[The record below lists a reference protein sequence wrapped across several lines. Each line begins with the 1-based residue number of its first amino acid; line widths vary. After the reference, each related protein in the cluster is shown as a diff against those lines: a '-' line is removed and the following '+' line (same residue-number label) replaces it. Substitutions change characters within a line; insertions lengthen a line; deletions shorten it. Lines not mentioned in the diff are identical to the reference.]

1 MNMPSMVSL
10 TFLLAASTLANP
22 AKAQM
27 PKQLFGPKLA
37 DFVQTSAG
45 GDRFKAMP
53 PVKFLK
59 GQAGGG
65 IVVTV
70 TPTATRQT
78 FEGIGG
84 ALTESSAYVLANVS
98 KEKRDLILDYF
109 FSPRQANFTMARTH
123 IGACDFCVKGK
134 YSYDDFP
141 GDVSLEHFSI
151 APDKQGFAG
160 TKDPNYSTL
169 SLIKDALA
177 RQPQLKIVA
186 SPWTAPAWMKDNND
200 WYSKGSNGRGGS
212 LLPTNYDTF
221 ARYMVKYLKAYNAEG
236 VNIWAVT
243 PENEP
248 WGNGGQWESMEF
260 PAENMR
266 DYIKENLGPQMA
278 SNGLSGVKIICFD
291 HNRGDD
297 AVKYVETVLGD
308 PVAASYV
315 WGTGLHWYGTTISA
329 STETMDQIH
338 DRFPTK
344 AILHTEGC
352 IDSIGSKDNSP
363 NGSFLG
369 WKNDAWWWTN
379 GAADWGWYWA
389 SKETHPKY
397 APVHR
402 YARDI
407 VDGLNHWFVGWI
419 DWNIV
424 LDKNGGPNHANNLAA
439 APIMVDT
446 DSGDVYITPLFYI
459 MAHFS
464 RYLHPGDS
472 IVQVDTATPGLGP
485 DDFHATAAISR
496 DKKTLTVIAFNKAKQ
511 PLTYNIQV
519 DGFHAPVTIPENA
532 IQTLRFDLNKLK

>member
-1 MNMPSMVSL
+1 MVSV
-10 TFLLAASTLANP
+10 TFLLVVSAVPNP

-27 PKQLFGPKLA
+27 PKQLFGSKLA
-37 DFVQTSAG
+37 DFVQTSAS
-45 GDRFKAMP
+45 GDHFKAMP
-53 PVKFLK
+53 PVEFLK
-59 GQAGGG
+59 GPASNG

-78 FEGIGG
+78 LEGFGG
-84 ALTESSAYVLANVS
+84 ALTESSAFVLANVS
-98 KEKRDLILDYF
+98 KEKRNLILDYF

-151 APDKQGFAG
+151 APDKQGFQGA
-160 TKDPNYSTL
+160 KDPNYATL

-200 WYSKGSNGRGGS
+200 WYGKDMNGNGRGGS
-212 LLPTNYDTF
+212 LLQTNYDTF
-221 ARYMVKYLKAYNAEG
+221 ARYMVKYLKAYDAEG
-236 VNIWAVT
+236 VKVWAVT

-248 WGNGGQWESMEF
+248 LGNGGQWESMEF
-260 PAENMR
+260 SATNLR
-266 DYIKENLGPQMA
+266 DYIKGDLGPQMA
-278 SNGLSGVKIICFD
+278 SNGLSNVKILNFD
-291 HNRGDD
+291 HNRGAD
-297 AVKYVETVLGD
+297 AVKFADTMLED
-308 PVAASYV
+308 PVAAGYV
-315 WGTGLHWYGTTISA
+315 WGTALHWYSTTISA
-329 STETMDQIH
+329 STETMDEIH

-352 IDSIGSKDNSP
+352 IDSIGGEDNSP
-363 NGSFLG
+363 KGSFLG
-369 WKNDAWWWTN
+369 WKNDAWWWAE

-389 SKETHPKY
+389 SKQTHPKY

-402 YARDI
+402 YARDL

-424 LDKNGGPNHANNLAA
+424 LDKNGGPNHAHNLAA

-446 DSGDVYITPLFYI
+446 GSGDVYITPLFYI

-464 RYLHPGDS
+464 RYLHAGDS
-472 IVQVDTATPGLGP
+472 IVQVDTAAPGLGP
-485 DDFHATAAISR
+485 DDFHVTAAVSQ
-496 DKKTLTVIAFNKAKQ
+496 DKKTLTVIAFNKANQ
-511 PLTYNIQV
+511 PVNYNIQV
-519 DGFHAPVTIPENA
+519 NGFHAPVTIPENA
-532 IQTLRFDLNKLK
+532 IQTLRFDLRKLK

>member
-1 MNMPSMVSL
+1 MNIPSLISL
-10 TFLLAASTLANP
+10 TFLLVASVLP
-22 AKAQM
+22 DLAKAQT
-27 PKQLFGPKLA
+27 PKQLFGPELA
-37 DFVQTSAG
+37 DFVQTSAS
-45 GDRFKAMP
+45 GDHFKALP

-59 GQAGGG
+59 GPASNG

-78 FEGIGG
+78 LEGIGG
-84 ALTESSAYVLANVS
+84 GLTESSAFVLANVS
-98 KEKRDLILDYF
+98 KEKRNLILDYF

-123 IGACDFCVKGK
+123 IGASDFCVKGK

-151 APDKQGFAG
+151 APDRQGFQGA
-160 TKDPNYSTL
+160 KDPAYATL
-169 SLIKDALA
+169 PMIKDALA

-186 SPWTAPAWMKDNND
+186 SPWTAPAWMKENND
-200 WYSKGSNGRGGS
+200 WYSKGWGGA
-212 LLPTNYDTF
+212 LLSTNYDTF
-221 ARYMVKYLKAYNAEG
+221 ARYMVKYLKAYDAEG
-236 VNIWAVT
+236 VKIWAVT

-248 WGNGGQWESMEF
+248 LGNGGQWESMEF
-260 PAENMR
+260 SDTNLR
-266 DYIKENLGPQMA
+266 DYIKGNLGPQMA
-278 SNGLSGVKIICFD
+278 SNGFSGVKIINFD
-291 HNRGDD
+291 HNRGAD
-297 AVKYVETVLGD
+297 AVRYTDTVLGD
-308 PVAASYV
+308 PVAAGYV

-329 STETMDQIH
+329 NPETMDQIH

-352 IDSIGSKDNSP
+352 IDNIGNEDNSP
-363 NGSFLG
+363 KGSFLG
-369 WKNDAWWWTN
+369 WKNDAWWWAE
-379 GAADWGWYWA
+379 GATDWGWYWA

-424 LDKNGGPNHANNLAA
+424 LDKKGGPNHAKNLCA

-446 DSGDVYITPLFYI
+446 DSEDVYITPLFYV

-472 IVQVDTATPGLGP
+472 IVQVDTVAPGLGP
-485 DDFHATAAISR
+485 DDFHATAAISQ

-511 PLTYNIQV
+511 ALTYNIQV
-519 DGFHAPVTIPENA
+519 GGFHAPVTIPENA
-532 IQTLRFDLNKLK
+532 IQTLRFDLRKLK